1 MRHLNSRHLM
11 VLILALFTLSASAGS
26 AQPTDQGV
34 VRPLTIELSS
44 FKFTPA
50 TLQLQRG
57 TTYRIHFVNVS
68 SGGHNFVA
76 REFFAA
82 STIAATDQGKVHDG
96 EINLARGVAANIV
109 LVPNRVGSFKS
120 HCSHF
125 MHRAF
130 GMTGTIEVQ

>member
-82 STIAATDQGKVHDG
+82 STIAATDQGKVHDAKSIWRAEWRPILCWSPTG
-96 EINLARGVAANIV
+96 WEASRATARISCTEHLA
-109 LVPNRVGSFKS
+109 
-120 HCSHF
+120 
-125 MHRAF
+125 
-130 GMTGTIEVQ
+130 